1 MNTKVACA
9 IAFVAGAAVGVAAS
23 WRVLDTK
30 YKKLADKEIASVKEL
45 FYSKPVEN
53 NEEPDESEEKEIEQ
67 SPEKDFT
74 EEEKKEY
81 TNIASSYTSYTNYTT
96 KSVVEEEPDV
106 KITDGEPNVT
116 ITDSEPYV
124 ISPVELGDCDY
135 DVIDLIY
142 YEGDNTLTDEE
153 DEIINDVGELIGWE
167 SLEHFGEYEDDSV
180 CVRNDIRKVDYEVL
194 LDVRKYSEVMYLRE
208 LEEQ

>member
-53 NEEPDESEEKEIEQ
+53 NEEPDESEEKKFEQ
-67 SPEKDFT
+67 SPEEDFT

-81 TNIASSYTSYTNYTT
+81 TNIASNYTNYAT
-96 KSVVEEEPDV
+96 KSVVEEEPNV
-106 KITDGEPNVT
+106 TITDSEPNVT

>member
-53 NEEPDESEEKEIEQ
+53 NEEPDESEEEKFEQ
-67 SPEKDFT
+67 SPEEDFT

-81 TNIASSYTSYTNYTT
+81 TNIASSYTNYAT
-96 KSVVEEEPDV
+96 KSVVEEEPNV
-106 KITDGEPNVT
+106 EITDSEPNVE